1 MQREW
6 SMDLKEDFQQRC
18 ILQITRFQISSEAKC
33 FCVHGQKQ
41 IDRSFLLEQYLLFY
55 CIRFI
60 PEIVK
65 YY

>member
-6 SMDLKEDFQQRC
+6 FMDLKEDFQQRC
-18 ILQITRFQISSEAKC
+18 IVLITRFQISSEAKC
-33 FCVHGQKQ
+33 FCVRGQKQ
-41 IDRSFLLEQYLLFY
+41 VDRNFLLEQYLLFY
-55 CIRFI
+55 CILFI